1 MAYRTGVSTS
11 RGLSSL
17 ADHVGVSPVPL
28 FDRVLRGGAALE
40 IGCGEGRALLEL
52 QQRHPATRCVC
63 LNYAG
68 WKGGWGQGVG
78 GGAQASADA
87 ATLRGMGAHYG
98 LSLAADA
105 RLPDVR
111 YGDWH
116 NLTGFDDDSAYS
128 LVYSQNALNEGK
140 MHYPRRELAP
150 LLTSVARMLRPG
162 GVALLHLF
170 GCCPAN
176 DTTVYTA
183 AAPQRPPRRR
193 AVGRRRGRKL
203 ERYGGRRRRFFG
215 ARARARRASQRPR
228 SGAAAPGLL
237 GRGGRVDGRCDG
249 LRLIQFKALVNPRHC
264 SLTA

>member
-28 FDRVLRGGAALE
+28 FDRVLRVGAALE
-40 IGCGEGRALLEL
+40 IGRGEGRALLEL

-105 RLPDVR
+105 RLPDER
-111 YGDWH
+111 Y
-116 NLTGFDDDSAYS
+116 A
-128 LVYSQNALNEGK
+128 
-140 MHYPRRELAP
+140 
-150 LLTSVARMLRPG
+150 
-162 GVALLHLF
+162 
-170 GCCPAN
+170 
-176 DTTVYTA
+176 
-183 AAPQRPPRRR
+183 RRR
-193 AVGRRRGRKL
+193 ASEPSRRRARGPCSARPTWTRWARGWTL
-203 ERYGGRRRRFFG
+203 RRVQTY
-215 ARARARRASQRPR
+215 S
-228 SGAAAPGLL
+228 
-237 GRGGRVDGRCDG
+237 V
-249 LRLIQFKALVNPRHC
+249 
-264 SLTA
+264 